1 MKRLIDILLASLA
14 LLFLAPVIGLVW
26 VMVARQLGRPVLFRQ
41 KRIGLDGR
49 VFEIAKFRSMR
60 EAYDAHGEPLPDAE
74 RMTPLGET
82 LRRYRLDELPELW
95 AILIGDMS
103 FVGPRPLA
111 VKDNVGPIYMVER
124 QKVRPG
130 LTGLAQVS
138 GNTLLSNAEKFA
150 VDAWYVHDQRP
161 TKDVEILI
169 QTALTIVK
177 GERRDEPLIE
187 KAMSYAERL
196 DRGG

>member
-1 MKRLIDILLASLA
+1 MKRLVDIILAATA
-14 LLFLAPVIGLVW
+14 LVFLAPVIAVVW
-26 VMVARQLGRPVLFRQ
+26 VLVANQLGRPVLFRQ
-41 KRIGLDGR
+41 KRIGLNGR
-49 VFEIAKFRSMR
+49 VFEIAKFRTMR
-60 EAYDAHGEPLPDAE
+60 EAYGPDGEPLPDE
-74 RMTPLGET
+74 QRMTPLGET

-95 AILIGDMS
+95 AILLGEMS

-111 VKDNVGPIYMVER
+111 IKDHVGPVYLTER
-124 QKVRPG
+124 ERVRPG

-150 VDAWYVHDQRP
+150 IDAWYVHDPRL
-161 TKDVEILI
+161 TKDVEILV

-177 GERRDEPLIE
+177 GEARDEPLIQ
-187 KAMSYAERL
+187 KAMDYAQRL